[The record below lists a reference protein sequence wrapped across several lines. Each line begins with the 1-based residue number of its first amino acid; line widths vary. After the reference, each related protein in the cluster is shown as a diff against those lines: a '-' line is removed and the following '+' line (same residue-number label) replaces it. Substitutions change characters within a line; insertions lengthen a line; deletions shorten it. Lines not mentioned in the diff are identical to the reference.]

1 MLTEKIKISKII
13 TEKIKLSKLKINPD
27 NPRIIRDEEYL
38 ILLNSV
44 KTSPWML
51 EVNSIKI
58 DKDFTVL
65 AGNQRVK
72 ACRELKMKEVF
83 VTNLGH
89 LTKEQQQEYIIKD
102 NKHYGEWNYSML
114 SEWDNEQLKEW
125 GIEGLEEEEIKGL
138 IEDDYIPEVKESKV
152 KLGDI
157 WQLGEHRIM
166 CGDSTSS
173 DDVEKLMN
181 GEKADM
187 LFTDPPYGVDYEGG
201 HNKEKRNGIKND
213 KLEGNDLSNLFKN
226 SIITSLLFTKDSSPF
241 YIWYASGKSIETF
254 KGLSETGIKVRAI
267 ICWYKVKSGLGAFM
281 AQYIPNYEP
290 CIYGHK
296 EGKSIKWYGATDE
309 KTVWELP
316 NDNKNRLHPTQKPI
330 VLGERAI
337 NNSSQVNDIVLDL
350 FLGSGST
357 LIAAEKLNRKCYGME
372 LDEKYCD
379 VIIERWEQYTGQ
391 TAVKEEIKQLV

>member
-152 KLGDI
+152 KRGDI

-173 DDVEKLMN
+173 DDVAKLMN
-181 GEKADM
+181 GEKADIS
-187 LFTDPPYGVDYEGG
+187 FTSPPYNAGKNIRGYFYENDNDNKSNEDY
-201 HNKEKRNGIKND
+201 IKFLYDFTINTI
-213 KLEGNDLSNLFKN
+213 KYSKFSFVNIQMLEGNKTDIIEYQYKLKNYLKDILIWNKNIAPPHINKGTFATKWEYVLSFSENKKGRAFPCSWQGK
-226 SIITSLLFTKDSSPF
+226 FTNV
-241 YIWYASGKSIETF
+241 IETENASANNYANIHKATF
-254 KGLSETGIKVRAI
+254 PISFPSWI
-267 ICWYKVKSGLGAFM
+267 IEKMDFAKS
-281 AQYIPNYEP
+281 
-290 CIYGHK
+290 
-296 EGKSIKWYGATDE
+296 
-309 KTVWELP
+309 
-316 NDNKNRLHPTQKPI
+316 
-330 VLGERAI
+330 
-337 NNSSQVNDIVLDL
+337 VLDV
-350 FLGSGST
+350 FMGTGTT

-372 LDEKYCD
+372 LDQKYCD
-379 VIIERWEQYTGQ
+379 VIIERWEQFTGQ